1 MANSAPDALKAR
13 LGKKRRAKK
22 GTLEDVG
29 RKVYAALERCEML
42 LEDMDPTIQLKAA
55 HGVFQGASAYAKVL
69 EVGELEA
76 RLQAL
81 EAAQSVDRV

>member
-1 MANSAPDALKAR
+1 MNKNPIEARKAR
-13 LGKKRRAKK
+13 RKKAKK

-76 RLQAL
+76 RINAL
-81 EAAQSVDRV
+81 ESKEKKA

>member
-1 MANSAPDALKAR
+1 MNKNPIEARKAR
-13 LGKKRRAKK
+13 RKKTKK
-22 GTLEDVG
+22 GTLEDVS

-81 EAAQSVDRV
+81 EAAQGVARA

>member
-1 MANSAPDALKAR
+1 MNKNPIEARKAR
-13 LGKKRRAKK
+13 RKKAKK

-81 EAAQSVDRV
+81 EAAQGVARA

>member
-1 MANSAPDALKAR
+1 MNKNPVAAR
-13 LGKKRRAKK
+13 TARRKKAKK

-42 LEDMDPTIQLKAA
+42 LEDIDPSIQLKAA

-81 EAAQSVDRV
+81 EQAQGVGTA

>member
-1 MANSAPDALKAR
+1 MTMNKNPIEARKAR
-13 LGKKRRAKK
+13 RKKAKK

-42 LEDMDPTIQLKAA
+42 LEDMDPAIQLKAA
-55 HGVFQGASAYAKVL
+55 HGVFQGASAYAKLL
-69 EVGELEA
+69 EVGELDA
-76 RLQAL
+76 RLQAF